1 MGCGREQ
8 MLYDPR
14 DGPGK
19 GGVRPGLIPNPARPP
34 TPYWKERA
42 AISGRVW
49 NPLQRV
55 GSTEGRR
62 LEERPRVNLPVT
74 RRRKWEPE
82 DSRTRFT
89 LSE

>member
-1 MGCGREQ
+1 

-14 DGPGK
+14 DGPGQ

-55 GSTEGRR
+55 GSTKGRR
-62 LEERPRVNLPVT
+62 VGRKTEGQPTRNQAEKVGAGGFADPVHSIRIT
-74 RRRKWEPE
+74 Q
-82 DSRTRFT
+82 SCV
-89 LSE
+89 